1 MDIAT
6 ILGIVAA
13 FGVVGYAISM
23 GGSFGAFVDVPSVL
37 IVFGGGIAATLI
49 RFSLKG
55 VAGAFVQGSK
65 AAFGGAL
72 PPARDLIEEIAGVA
86 DVMRKQGPL
95 GLEAVETNDRFLA
108 GGLRMITDGF
118 DGTFIQ
124 ETLEKE
130 RDLTLERLDEGAR
143 VYKALGDAGPAFG
156 MIGTLVGL
164 VQMLQTMDDPST
176 IGPAMAI
183 ALLTTLYGALLANIV
198 CIPIYEKLN
207 AKSKVL
213 DVNMTLI
220 IDGLAQIRAGKSP
233 NVVREALK
241 AYLPHQQR
249 EADEDARAAA

>member
-6 ILGIVAA
+6 IIGIVAA
-13 FGVVGYAISM
+13 FGVVGFAISM
-23 GGSFGAFVDVPSVL
+23 GGSFGAFVDVPSIL
-37 IVFGGGIAATLI
+37 IVFGGGLAATLI
-49 RFSLKG
+49 RFSLGG
-55 VAGAFVQGSK
+55 VMGAFMQGSK
-65 AAFGGAL
+65 VAFGGKT
-72 PPARDLIEEIAGVA
+72 PNSRDLIEEVAQIA

-95 GLEAVETNDRFLA
+95 GLETVQVDDPLLA

-118 DGTFIQ
+118 DGNFIQ

-164 VQMLQTMDDPST
+164 VQMLQAMDDPSK
-176 IGPAMAI
+176 IGPAMAV
-183 ALLTTLYGALLANIV
+183 ALLTTLYGALISNVV
-198 CIPIYEKLN
+198 CLPIYEKLN
-207 AKSKVL
+207 AKSKL
-213 DVNMTLI
+213 MDVNMTLV

-241 AYLPHQQR
+241 AYLPHNQRQGEDER
-249 EADEDARAAA
+249 EAA